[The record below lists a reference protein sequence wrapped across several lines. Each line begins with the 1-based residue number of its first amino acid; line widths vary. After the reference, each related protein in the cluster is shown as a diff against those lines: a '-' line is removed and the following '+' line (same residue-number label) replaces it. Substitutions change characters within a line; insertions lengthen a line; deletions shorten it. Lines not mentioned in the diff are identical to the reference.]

1 MESIDNIKT
10 VRSLTMEKSVIDR
23 FIEMT
28 QVSHNANKKKAKV
41 QVRYFIRRLT
51 NDEFGVF
58 SIIQPQFRL

>member
-1 MESIDNIKT
+1 
-10 VRSLTMEKSVIDR
+10 MEKSVVDR

-28 QVSHNANKKKAKV
+28 KVSHNENKKKAKI
-41 QVRYFIRRLT
+41 QARYFIRRLT